1 MQLLT
6 MVLGV
11 ALLYAGAEA
20 LVRGGVTL
28 AARLGMTPLVIG
40 LTVVAFGTSM
50 PEMVV
55 SVGAAAAGSG
65 PIAVGNVVGSNIAN
79 IALILGISALI
90 RPIRVQAQVIRFDA
104 PILVLASILLV
115 LLLRDD
121 RLGRFEGGA
130 LLLGLVAYVV
140 VSVRAARQEAAAVK
154 AEFAEG
160 MPHPGRSLGFGVG
173 AAALGLLML
182 VLGARWFV
190 AGAVALARAAGVS
203 EAVVGLTIVAV
214 GTSLPELATSTV
226 AAAKGEGDIA
236 VGNVVGSNIFNILGI
251 LGMAALVRPIAPTG
265 MTVADLGSMLGL
277 AILLLPVVWSGL
289 RVSRGEGALLLGLYA
304 GYTAYLTG

>member
-1 MQLLT
+1 MI
-6 MVLGV
+6 LGV

-104 PILVLASILLV
+104 PILVLASVLLV

-121 RLGRFEGGA
+121 RLGRVEGGA

-160 MPHPGRSLGFGVG
+160 MPHPGRSLGFGAG

-190 AGAVALARAAGVS
+190 AGAVALARAAGIS

-236 VGNVVGSNIFNILGI
+236 VGNVIGSNIFNILGI
-251 LGMAALVRPIAPTG
+251 LGTAALVRPIAPTG

-289 RVSRGEGALLLGLYA
+289 QVSRGEGALLLGLYA